1 MSVLFLHY
9 ETLNLLSMANK
20 FNTKK
25 DEYIAILLEG
35 SYDAGDIPYLESLS
49 TDQLKV
55 LVTREDDE
63 LVEDPEMTQFNE
75 E

>member
-1 MSVLFLHY
+1 MSK
-9 ETLNLLSMANK
+9 K
-20 FNTKK
+20 FKSKK

-35 SYDAGDIPYLESLS
+35 SYDTTDLPYLNSLS
-49 TDQLKV
+49 VDQLKA

-63 LVEDPEMTQFNE
+63 LVEDPEMAQFDE